1 MQDSANTNSKK
12 MSNTLKV
19 VLSIVIEVA
28 IIAVWLIVLAPW
40 YNSTYINANENT
52 IVSNVGTKESVTYPP
67 LDEIKQ
73 YRMIY
78 SYNGSRELIID
89 LQEENRAKFAV
100 IYKGDKNFHM
110 TLKTNDRKEHRVI
123 SDQKGPFEFVES
135 VNVPYTGPYL
145 IEVETEGDWSIEQ
158 R

>member
-1 MQDSANTNSKK
+1 MQDSANSNSKK
-12 MSNTLKV
+12 MSNTVKV
-19 VLSIVIEVA
+19 ILSIVIEVA

-67 LDEIKQ
+67 LEEIKQ

-78 SYNGSRELIID
+78 TYEGSRELIID
-89 LQEENRAKFAV
+89 LQKEHRAKFAV
-100 IYKGDKNFHM
+100 VYKGDKNFEM
-110 TLKTNDRKEHRVI
+110 TIKTNDRTEHRI
-123 SDQKGPFEFVES
+123 ITDQQGPFEFVQS
-135 VNVPYTGPYL
+135 IDVPYTGPYL
-145 IEVETEGDWSIEQ
+145 IEVNTEGDWSIEQ